1 MAQELGLSLP
11 AAYEKAL
18 LNYPFPA
25 DSEPARTIFFGHP
38 DLITEANR
46 AVRIEGFLGIG
57 WPEAYLVIGTD
68 GIGNLTFLD
77 TTLDEPNVQ
86 VAEQERTTL
95 NELFVEDTGF
105 DLAEWL
111 DRLIASEQKRSA
123 GSGNRPS

>member
-1 MAQELGLSLP
+1 MAQELGLILP
-11 AAYEKAL
+11 AAYEEAL
-18 LNYPFPA
+18 LHFPFAP
-25 DSEPARTIFFGHP
+25 DSETARTTFFGHP

-46 AVRIEGFLGIG
+46 TVRIDGFLGNG

-68 GIGNLTFLD
+68 GIGDLAFLD
-77 TTLDEPNVQ
+77 TTLDESNVQ

-105 DLAEWL
+105 DLADWL
-111 DRLIASEQKRSA
+111 DRLIAAERRRSA